1 MIEFR
6 FPQLL
11 FLYIPFF
18 LLIFFDLIWSFK
30 YEIFADTPANLKK
43 VLFENI
49 NLSKIKLKQNLL
61 FLSTAFLIFAASGP
75 QIGIALAPVDR
86 KGLDLVF
93 CIDVS
98 SSMRGTDVKPSRL
111 EKSKFEISQLI
122 KNLKGDR
129 VAFIVFAGTS
139 HMYLPLT
146 TDYEAAYLFLE
157 EIDTNMIPTQGTS
170 LSSAIQT
177 GLSAFSDDNSKFK
190 VLVLISDGEDH
201 EGEAIGLA
209 KQASKKGMIVHTVGV
224 GTASGSLIPSLD
236 QNGAVDYKKDKA
248 GKLITSQLNEKILE
262 NISQAGKGSFLRF
275 DNKPSNFRNLI
286 KEIDKMEKR
295 TIKSHVY
302 SEYEDQYQKFGLFSL
317 FLFFLSMLISSRKNI
332 KND

>member
-75 QIGIALAPVDR
+75 KIGIALAPVDR

-190 VLVLISDGEDH
+190 ALVLISDGEDH